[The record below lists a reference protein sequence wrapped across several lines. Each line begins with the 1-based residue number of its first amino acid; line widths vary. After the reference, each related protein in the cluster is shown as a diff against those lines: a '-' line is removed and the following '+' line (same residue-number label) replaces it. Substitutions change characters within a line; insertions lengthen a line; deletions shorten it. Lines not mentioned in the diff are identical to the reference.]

1 MVTTSGPKPSDQD
14 LYMKVKE
21 KVKKK
26 ILRPRCQNFEASTMS
41 N

>member
-26 ILRPRCQNFEASTMS
+26 NTKNI
-41 N
+41 

>member
-21 KVKKK
+21 KVKKNTK
-26 ILRPRCQNFEASTMS
+26 NI
-41 N
+41 